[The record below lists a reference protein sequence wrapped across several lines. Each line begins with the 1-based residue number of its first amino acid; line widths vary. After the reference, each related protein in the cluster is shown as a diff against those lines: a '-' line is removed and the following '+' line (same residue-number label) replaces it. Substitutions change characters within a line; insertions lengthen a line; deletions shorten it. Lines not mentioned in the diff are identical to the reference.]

1 MTLAQ
6 TACSFHSNKVTLPE
20 AFWTERG
27 IVILWFLF
35 SRIFESENKS
45 IENKKE
51 SRWFFL
57 GAHPFPGN

>member
-1 MTLAQ
+1 MAAVKLKACKWIMLAP
-6 TACSFHSNKVTLPE
+6 FDPNKKIIVYV
-20 AFWTERG
+20 
-27 IVILWFLF
+27 VILWFLF